1 MQWSSHI
8 LCYYLESG
16 FSIKDPFTNKPY
28 IFFRRHHCYNIKYS
42 LHSFD
47 NCLNLSLIKSVFK
60 CVNKL
65 APDSIRQLIIKQS
78 L

>member
-8 LCYYLESG
+8 MCDYLESG
-16 FSIKDPFTNKPY
+16 FLIKDPFTNKPY
-28 IFFRRHHCYNIKYS
+28 IFFRWHHWYNIKYS
-42 LHSFD
+42 LRSFD
-47 NCLNLSLIKSVFK
+47 NCLNLSLIKIVFK

-65 APDSIRQLIIKQS
+65 APDIIRQLIIKQS